1 MVYYALI
8 ALFIGIPI
16 IEIALFIQVGSL
28 IGLLP
33 TLGVVILTA
42 LIGTALLRQQGLAV
56 LSQARSDMDSG
67 RVPVDGVVDG
77 AFLLI
82 AGAFLLTPGFFTDA
96 VGFALLMPMA
106 RAALRHRARNWFE
119 QHVVVTRY
127 SEMHAGRSG
136 PGPRRQD
143 ETVIEGE
150 AVEVEPSPPQDVS
163 EGPSEPNPDS
173 PWHK

>member
-1 MVYYALI
+1 MFYYALI
-8 ALFIGIPI
+8 AIFIGIPI

-33 TLGVVILTA
+33 TLGVVVLTA
-42 LIGTALLRQQGLAV
+42 VIGTALLRRQGLAV

-67 RVPVDGVVDG
+67 RIPVDSVVDG

-96 VGFALLMPMA
+96 VGFALLVPMV
-106 RAALRHRARNWFE
+106 RSALRHRARNWFE

-127 SEMHAGRSG
+127 SAGRTTGGYSR
-136 PGPRRQD
+136 PQPQD
-143 ETVIEGE
+143 GDVIEGE
-150 AVEVEPSPPQDVS
+150 AVEVEPSTQQDIPK
-163 EGPSEPNPDS
+163 GPSKPDPDS